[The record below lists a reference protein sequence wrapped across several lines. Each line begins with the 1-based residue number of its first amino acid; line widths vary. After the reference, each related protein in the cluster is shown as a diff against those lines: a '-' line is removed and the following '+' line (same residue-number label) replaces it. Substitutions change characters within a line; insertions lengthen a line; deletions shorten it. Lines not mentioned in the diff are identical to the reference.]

1 MFSRSNVQNLYR
13 LSPMQKGILFHSL
26 KDKENHAYFD
36 QLIFTLE
43 GKVELEYL
51 EEAFNQLIK
60 KHDIL
65 RTVFRYKKVKEP
77 VQMVLKERNSTI
89 YFEDISHLEADEK
102 DNYINQFKRRD
113 REKGF
118 DLSRDLLIRLSL
130 FKLDKEQYQL
140 IMSNHHIIMDGW
152 CLGII
157 LNDFL
162 RMYKGIVNHTPVPFE
177 HVTPYSKH
185 IQWLEKQDHQE
196 AKDFYQQ
203 LLEGYDKVTGVPQ
216 QLVRANHEEYAHGQS
231 IVKLHQ
237 ETADRLIA
245 IAKAYQV
252 TVNTVFQTIWG
263 ILLQKYNNTDDVVF
277 GSVVSG
283 RPAEIPDVEKI
294 VGLFINTIPVRIK
307 ADQQERFETLV
318 TKVQEMALASESYDY
333 LSLADIHP
341 EAGDFI
347 NHIIAF
353 ENFYIDMDSFNQLA
367 DKKELGFSLA
377 FATDHH
383 EQTNY
388 DLSVQAQIG
397 DESSIKILY
406 NSKLYS
412 SEYIANV
419 IDHFVTVAETVAA
432 NPSILVKE
440 IDILT
445 TDTKDQILHGFNNTY
460 ADYPREKTIHQLF
473 EEQVEKNPNQVALV
487 FKEEKLTYGE
497 VNAKANQLAH
507 VLRKKGVQ
515 PDDVIGLITER
526 SLEMIIGILAIYKA
540 GGAYMPIDPT
550 YPTERVQYMLQDNQ
564 TQFLLVQKQEM
575 LPASYQGEVLFLTQ
589 ESCMDEEVSNLPPT
603 NQAQALAYMM
613 YTSGSTGEP
622 KGILTTHQNIIK
634 TVINNGYIEITPADC
649 LLQLSNY
656 AFDGSTFEI
665 YGALLHG
672 ATLVLAPKET
682 VLNMNEL
689 ARLIKKEQVTVSF
702 MTTALFNTLVDLD
715 ITCFQSVRKVLFGG
729 ELASVKHVLKALDY
743 LGEHR
748 IINVYGPTE
757 STVYATYYSVDH
769 SMLTKA
775 AVPIGRPINNTKAY
789 ILNKDG
795 QPQSIGVVGEL
806 CIGGEGLARGYLN
819 RPELTQKHFVDNAF
833 VSGERMYRTGDLARF
848 LPDGNIEYIGRV
860 DEQVK
865 IRGHRIELGEIEK
878 VLLQHPAI
886 SETVLLAKRDEQG
899 HSYLCAYVV
908 GQAFW
913 TVTELRQHVMESLP
927 EYMVPSY
934 FIEIEKLPLT
944 ANGKVDKRALPEPDR
959 KMGSAYVA
967 PENETEEK
975 LVQFFQEILGVER
988 VGTQDTFFELG
999 GHSLKAMMLVLQ
1011 IHKEMGIEVPLK
1023 EIFTRPTIKELA
1035 AYIHKTDRSAYSMI
1049 EPTAKQEYYPVSFAQ
1064 RRMFV
1069 VQQIR
1074 DTNTTSYNMPILLE
1088 IEGALDR
1095 ENVRQTLKKLIERHE
1110 SMRTSFHMIDE
1121 TLLQKVHDDVAWEM
1135 EEMEASEEEV
1145 YALTKS
1151 FIRPFDLGQA
1161 PLFRAGLIRVN
1172 SERHLLLLDM
1182 HHIISD
1188 GVSTSVLF
1196 QDFTQLY
1203 RGRELPAL
1211 RIQYKDFAVW
1221 QQGEAQLARLQEQE
1235 QYWLKQF
1242 SGSVPVLE
1250 LPTDFPRPAMQQFD
1264 GDVLDFELDQQVW
1277 QELHQLIVKEGC
1289 TAYMLLLAAY
1299 HVLLAKYSSQN
1310 DIVIGSPIAG
1320 RTNADLQSIIG
1331 MFVNT
1336 LAIRTQSEGTQTFR
1350 EFLSTIKQLVL
1361 QAQSNADYPFEELV
1375 DKVNPSRDLS
1385 RQPLFDTIFVMQ
1397 NMDITEVAI
1406 QGLSIITKDMEWKH
1420 SKFDLTWAAV
1430 EKESLHFSVEY
1441 STRLFKQETIE
1452 RMAKH
1457 FAHLLNQVAK
1467 NPDLSLTD
1475 MELAT
1480 DEEVYQL
1487 LEEFNNTEA
1496 DYPSDK
1502 TIHQQFEQKVEE
1514 NPDQIA
1520 LLFKDR
1526 EITYRQLNAKANQFA
1541 RVLRKRGVQPDQAV
1555 GLITDRSI
1563 EMMIGILAILKAG
1576 GAYLPIDPTYPL
1588 ERITYMLEDSQA
1600 QLLIVQEAAMIPEGY
1615 QGEVLLLAE
1624 ECWMQEEASNLEL
1637 INDAQDLAY
1646 VMYTSGSTGEPKGI
1660 LTTHQ
1665 NIIKTVINNGYIEIT
1680 PRDCLLQLSNYAFD
1694 GSTFEIYGALL
1705 HGTTL
1710 VLAPKE
1716 TVLNM
1721 NELARL
1727 IKKEQVT
1734 VSFMTT
1740 ALFNTLVDLDITCF
1754 QSVRKVLFG
1763 GELASVKHVLKA
1775 LDYLGE
1781 HRIINVYGPTE
1792 STVYATFYSVD
1803 HSMLTKAAVPIG
1815 RPINNTKAYILNKDG
1830 QPQPIGVVGE
1840 LCIGGEGLA
1849 RGYLNRPELTAERF
1863 VDNPFLVGERMY
1875 RTGDMARFLPDG
1887 NIEYIGRMDEQVKI
1901 RGHRIELGEIE
1912 KSLLEYPPISEAVLV
1927 AKRDEQG
1934 HSYLCAYV
1942 VSKDQWTVGQVRQH
1956 LLEALPEYMVPS
1968 YFVELEKLP
1977 LTSNGKVDKRAL
1989 PEPDRVITNEYV
2001 AAVNE
2006 TEEKLV
2012 QFFQEIL
2019 AVERVGT
2026 QDTFFEL
2033 GGHSLKA
2040 MMLVSRIHKELKI
2053 EVPLKEVFARQ
2064 TVKELAA
2071 YIRQAEQSDY
2081 SEIQPAMEQEYY
2093 PVSNAQ
2099 RRMYVVQQMRDVE
2112 TTGYNMPFYFEME
2125 GALEVEKLSLALKK
2139 LIERHESLRT
2149 SFHMVDDELMQKV
2162 HAEVAWE
2169 MEMIHA
2175 VEEEVQ
2181 QLTDSFMRP
2190 FDLAKA
2196 PLFRAGLIQINPK
2209 RHLLM
2214 LDMHHI
2220 ISDGVSMNVLFQD
2233 ITQLYQGIELSP
2245 LKIQYKDF
2253 AVWQQGMAQVVRF
2266 QEQERYWLNQFSGDL
2281 PILEMVTDYPRPA
2294 IQQFDGDS
2302 WSFEIDAKVLESIKQ
2317 LSAEQGTTLYMTLL
2331 AIYQILL
2338 SKYTRQDDIIVGTPI
2353 AGRPH
2358 ADTES
2363 IVGMFVNTLALRSQP
2378 KEEQSFLSY
2387 LSEVKEN
2394 VLQAYAN
2401 ADYPFEEL
2409 VEKLHLQRDM
2419 SRHPLFDTMFVLQNM
2434 DMSDINISG
2443 LKLHSRDLNWKNAKF
2458 DMTWMIAEQTN
2469 LYISVEYSTN
2479 LFKRETIQRLEKH
2492 FTYLVEQVAKHPDF
2506 LLKDFELTTDEEKQ
2520 QILTVFNDTATN
2532 DLHDSSICHLFEQ
2545 QVQLFPDNLALVFGE
2560 KHLTYSE
2567 LHAKVNQ
2574 LARVLRKHGVQPD
2587 QAIGLITDRSIEMM
2601 IGILA
2606 ILKAGG
2612 AYMPIDPSYPL
2623 ERIEHMLEDS
2633 RTKLLLVQKTEM
2645 VPTSYQ
2651 GEVLLLAEESW
2662 MHEEASNLEV
2672 INQAQDLAYVM
2683 YTSGSTG
2690 KPKGNLT
2697 THQNIMQTIIN
2708 NGYIEIAPT
2717 DRLLQLSNYA
2727 FDGSTFDIYSAL
2739 LNGAT
2744 LVLVPKEVMLNPMEL
2759 AKIIREQDITV
2770 SFMTTSLFHTLVEL
2784 DVTSMKSMRKVVF
2797 GGEKASFKHVEKALD
2812 YLGEGRL
2819 INGYGPTETTVFATT
2834 YTVDSSI
2841 KDTGIIPIGRPL
2853 NNTSVYVLNE
2863 NNQLQPIGV
2872 PGELCVGGTGIAR
2885 GYLNRPE
2892 LTAER
2897 FVDNPFVSG
2906 DRMYRTGDLVRWL
2919 PNGNIEY
2926 LGRMDEQVK
2935 VRGYRIELGEIETR
2949 LLEHASISAAVLLA
2963 KQDEQGHSYLCAY
2976 VVTNGVWTAAELR
2989 KHVSEALPEYMVP
3002 TYFVELEQLPFTSN
3016 GKVNKRA
3023 LPEPEGQITSVYVAP
3038 ETETEAKLVELFQEI
3053 LGVEKVGTQDM
3064 FFELGGHSLKAMMLV
3079 LRMNKEL
3086 GMEVPLKEVFT
3097 HPTVKELAATI
3108 DLLDRSG
3115 HMEIEPAPKQDFY
3128 PVSSAQ
3134 RRMYVVQHL
3143 GNIQTTSYNMPL
3155 FLEVEGALEIE
3166 KLHQALEQLVKRHE
3180 SLRTSFH
3187 MIDEELMQQ
3196 VHEDVV
3202 WDLEIMD
3209 GEEEDLASITAG
3221 FIRPFDL
3228 SQAPLFRA
3236 GVVRVSQEKFLFM
3249 LDMHHIISDGV
3260 STNVLFQDIT
3270 QLYQGKE
3277 LSPLKVQYKDYAVW
3291 QQTDAQVARLQD
3303 QEGYWLSQ
3311 FAGEAPVLEMPTDFP
3326 RPAVQQ
3332 FEGDLWTFEID
3343 ADILRQLKKLSAS
3356 QSSTLYM
3363 TLLAAYQVLLAKYTG
3378 QDDIIVGSPIAGRAH
3393 SDVESIVGM
3402 FVNTLAL
3409 RGHPTG
3415 EQTFISYLAQ
3425 VKEQVLQAY
3434 ANAEYPFE
3442 KLVEKLDLQRD
3453 MSRHPLFDTMFTL
3466 QNMEISDI
3474 DLAGLTFK
3482 PFDFEWKNAKFDM
3495 DWTMLE
3501 EETLKVAIEYSTSL
3515 YAEETISRMAQH
3527 FTYVLQQIIEHPAIQ
3542 LAEIKIATLPEIEQI
3557 LTQFNDTRSNYPDNQ
3572 TIHSLFEQ
3580 QVERSPEQIAV
3591 VYQNQSITYRELNE
3605 RANRLAR
3612 CLIDKG
3618 IERNQFVAIMAD
3630 RSIETVIG
3638 MMGILKAGGAYVP
3651 IDPDYPLDRKLYIL
3665 EDSHASLLLLQHKH
3679 EVPSEFTGDR
3689 ILIEQMQWYQ
3699 AADTNVGIVNT
3710 ADDLAYMIYTSGSTG
3725 QPKGVMID
3733 HQAVCNLCLMAQT
3746 YGIFANSRVLQ
3757 FASYSFDASVGEVF
3771 HTLTNGATLYL
3782 VDRNLLMAGIE
3793 FVEWL
3798 RENEITSIPFIS
3810 PSALRALPY
3819 EELPALKYIS
3829 TGGEALPVDLVK
3841 LWGANRIFL
3850 NAYGPTETTVDA
3862 TIGLCTPEDKPHIGK
3877 PVLNKK
3883 AYIINQD
3890 YQLQPIGVPGEL
3902 CIGGVGIAP
3911 GYWNRPELTAE
3922 KFVNNPFAQG
3932 ERMYKTGDLVRWLPD
3947 GNIEFLGRI
3956 DDQVKVRGHRIELG
3970 EIEAR
3975 LLEHEQVT
3983 EAVVLARQ
3991 DEQGQSY
3998 LCAYLVVTDDWTV
4011 AELRKHIGKTLPDY
4025 MIPAYFIELEEF
4037 PLTPSGKVNK
4047 KALPEPDGQIQTGVE
4062 YVEATTEVQKI
4073 LVEVW
4078 QEVLRV
4084 ERIGIYDNF
4093 FELGGDSIKAIQIT
4107 ARLRRYHR
4115 KLEISHLFKHPTIAE
4130 LAPWIQTSQALIEQG
4145 TVEGEVMLT
4154 PIQKAFFEE
4163 NQEQPHHFNQD
4174 SLLYSSNGWN
4184 QDAIEKVF
4192 EKLTEHHD
4200 ALRMVYP
4207 HTEDKVTQINRGLE
4221 EKAFTLQVFD
4231 FTQEPTDTQTTKI
4244 EQIATQLQAGFDL
4257 EKGPLVR
4264 LGLFTTKA
4272 GDYLLIVI
4280 HHLVIDGVS
4289 WRILLEDF
4297 HTAYQQ
4303 VIQGQAIVLPEKTT
4317 SFKTWSERLNE
4328 YANSHVLLHEIP
4340 YWKQMEE
4347 ISIAPLPKKGNNDGR
4362 YYVKDS
4368 EYATM
4373 SLTEEETQ
4381 NLLTRVH
4388 RAYRTEINDLLLAA
4402 LGLASK
4408 EWTKE
4413 NRVAIHLEGHGRE
4426 EIGEGVDVNRTV
4438 GWFTSLFPVV
4448 IDLENDELPLI
4459 IKSVKETLRR
4469 VPNKGMGYGILKHLT
4484 SDANKQDITFSIR
4497 PEISFNYLGVF
4508 DQQEEESESA
4518 GIPTG
4523 QPISPQYYDTHLLEF
4538 NGAVSNNQLHVN
4550 CRFAPV
4556 AVDRAIVE
4564 ILMERFKHNLLLI
4577 TQHCLEKDTVEFT
4590 PTDFTE
4596 KELSQEQLDDL
4607 LDDLFEDI
4615 DDL

>member
-1 MFSRSNVQNLYR
+1 ATTY
-13 LSPMQKGILFHSL
+13 
-26 KDKENHAYFD
+26 
-36 QLIFTLE
+36 
-43 GKVELEYL
+43 
-51 EEAFNQLIK
+51 
-60 KHDIL
+60 
-65 RTVFRYKKVKEP
+65 TV
-77 VQMVLKERNSTI
+77 
-89 YFEDISHLEADEK
+89 D
-102 DNYINQFKRRD
+102 
-113 REKGF
+113 
-118 DLSRDLLIRLSL
+118 
-130 FKLDKEQYQL
+130 
-140 IMSNHHIIMDGW
+140 
-152 CLGII
+152 
-157 LNDFL
+157 
-162 RMYKGIVNHTPVPFE
+162 
-177 HVTPYSKH
+177 
-185 IQWLEKQDHQE
+185 
-196 AKDFYQQ
+196 
-203 LLEGYDKVTGVPQ
+203 
-216 QLVRANHEEYAHGQS
+216 
-231 IVKLHQ
+231 
-237 ETADRLIA
+237 
-245 IAKAYQV
+245 
-252 TVNTVFQTIWG
+252 
-263 ILLQKYNNTDDVVF
+263 
-277 GSVVSG
+277 
-283 RPAEIPDVEKI
+283 
-294 VGLFINTIPVRIK
+294 
-307 ADQQERFETLV
+307 
-318 TKVQEMALASESYDY
+318 
-333 LSLADIHP
+333 
-341 EAGDFI
+341 
-347 NHIIAF
+347 
-353 ENFYIDMDSFNQLA
+353 
-367 DKKELGFSLA
+367 
-377 FATDHH
+377 
-383 EQTNY
+383 
-388 DLSVQAQIG
+388 
-397 DESSIKILY
+397 SSIK
-406 NSKLYS
+406 
-412 SEYIANV
+412 
-419 IDHFVTVAETVAA
+419 ET
-432 NPSILVKE
+432 
-440 IDILT
+440 
-445 TDTKDQILHGFNNTY
+445 
-460 ADYPREKTIHQLF
+460 
-473 EEQVEKNPNQVALV
+473 
-487 FKEEKLTYGE
+487 
-497 VNAKANQLAH
+497 
-507 VLRKKGVQ
+507 
-515 PDDVIGLITER
+515 
-526 SLEMIIGILAIYKA
+526 GI
-540 GGAYMPIDPT
+540 
-550 YPTERVQYMLQDNQ
+550 
-564 TQFLLVQKQEM
+564 
-575 LPASYQGEVLFLTQ
+575 
-589 ESCMDEEVSNLPPT
+589 
-603 NQAQALAYMM
+603 
-613 YTSGSTGEP
+613 
-622 KGILTTHQNIIK
+622 
-634 TVINNGYIEITPADC
+634 
-649 LLQLSNY
+649 
-656 AFDGSTFEI
+656 
-665 YGALLHG
+665 
-672 ATLVLAPKET
+672 
-682 VLNMNEL
+682 
-689 ARLIKKEQVTVSF
+689 
-702 MTTALFNTLVDLD
+702 
-715 ITCFQSVRKVLFGG
+715 
-729 ELASVKHVLKALDY
+729 
-743 LGEHR
+743 
-748 IINVYGPTE
+748 
-757 STVYATYYSVDH
+757 
-769 SMLTKA
+769 
-775 AVPIGRPINNTKAY
+775 VPIGRPLNNTSVY
-789 ILNKDG
+789 ILN
-795 QPQSIGVVGEL
+795 
-806 CIGGEGLARGYLN
+806 
-819 RPELTQKHFVDNAF
+819 
-833 VSGERMYRTGDLARF
+833 
-848 LPDGNIEYIGRV
+848 
-860 DEQVK
+860 
-865 IRGHRIELGEIEK
+865 
-878 VLLQHPAI
+878 
-886 SETVLLAKRDEQG
+886 
-899 HSYLCAYVV
+899 
-908 GQAFW
+908 
-913 TVTELRQHVMESLP
+913 
-927 EYMVPSY
+927 
-934 FIEIEKLPLT
+934 
-944 ANGKVDKRALPEPDR
+944 
-959 KMGSAYVA
+959 
-967 PENETEEK
+967 EN
-975 LVQFFQEILGVER
+975 
-988 VGTQDTFFELG
+988 
-999 GHSLKAMMLVLQ
+999 
-1011 IHKEMGIEVPLK
+1011 
-1023 EIFTRPTIKELA
+1023 
-1035 AYIHKTDRSAYSMI
+1035 
-1049 EPTAKQEYYPVSFAQ
+1049 
-1064 RRMFV
+1064 
-1069 VQQIR
+1069 
-1074 DTNTTSYNMPILLE
+1074 N
-1088 IEGALDR
+1088 
-1095 ENVRQTLKKLIERHE
+1095 
-1110 SMRTSFHMIDE
+1110 
-1121 TLLQKVHDDVAWEM
+1121 
-1135 EEMEASEEEV
+1135 
-1145 YALTKS
+1145 
-1151 FIRPFDLGQA
+1151 
-1161 PLFRAGLIRVN
+1161 
-1172 SERHLLLLDM
+1172 
-1182 HHIISD
+1182 
-1188 GVSTSVLF
+1188 
-1196 QDFTQLY
+1196 
-1203 RGRELPAL
+1203 
-1211 RIQYKDFAVW
+1211 
-1221 QQGEAQLARLQEQE
+1221 
-1235 QYWLKQF
+1235 
-1242 SGSVPVLE
+1242 
-1250 LPTDFPRPAMQQFD
+1250 
-1264 GDVLDFELDQQVW
+1264 
-1277 QELHQLIVKEGC
+1277 
-1289 TAYMLLLAAY
+1289 
-1299 HVLLAKYSSQN
+1299 
-1310 DIVIGSPIAG
+1310 
-1320 RTNADLQSIIG
+1320 
-1331 MFVNT
+1331 
-1336 LAIRTQSEGTQTFR
+1336 
-1350 EFLSTIKQLVL
+1350 
-1361 QAQSNADYPFEELV
+1361 
-1375 DKVNPSRDLS
+1375 
-1385 RQPLFDTIFVMQ
+1385 
-1397 NMDITEVAI
+1397 
-1406 QGLSIITKDMEWKH
+1406 
-1420 SKFDLTWAAV
+1420 
-1430 EKESLHFSVEY
+1430 
-1441 STRLFKQETIE
+1441 
-1452 RMAKH
+1452 
-1457 FAHLLNQVAK
+1457 
-1467 NPDLSLTD
+1467 
-1475 MELAT
+1475 
-1480 DEEVYQL
+1480 
-1487 LEEFNNTEA
+1487 
-1496 DYPSDK
+1496 
-1502 TIHQQFEQKVEE
+1502 
-1514 NPDQIA
+1514 
-1520 LLFKDR
+1520 
-1526 EITYRQLNAKANQFA
+1526 
-1541 RVLRKRGVQPDQAV
+1541 
-1555 GLITDRSI
+1555 
-1563 EMMIGILAILKAG
+1563 
-1576 GAYLPIDPTYPL
+1576 
-1588 ERITYMLEDSQA
+1588 
-1600 QLLIVQEAAMIPEGY
+1600 
-1615 QGEVLLLAE
+1615 
-1624 ECWMQEEASNLEL
+1624 
-1637 INDAQDLAY
+1637 
-1646 VMYTSGSTGEPKGI
+1646 
-1660 LTTHQ
+1660 
-1665 NIIKTVINNGYIEIT
+1665 
-1680 PRDCLLQLSNYAFD
+1680 
-1694 GSTFEIYGALL
+1694 
-1705 HGTTL
+1705 
-1710 VLAPKE
+1710 
-1716 TVLNM
+1716 
-1721 NELARL
+1721 
-1727 IKKEQVT
+1727 
-1734 VSFMTT
+1734 
-1740 ALFNTLVDLDITCF
+1740 
-1754 QSVRKVLFG
+1754 
-1763 GELASVKHVLKA
+1763 
-1775 LDYLGE
+1775 
-1781 HRIINVYGPTE
+1781 
-1792 STVYATFYSVD
+1792 
-1803 HSMLTKAAVPIG
+1803 
-1815 RPINNTKAYILNKDG
+1815 
-1830 QPQPIGVVGE
+1830 QPQPIGVPGE
-1840 LCIGGEGLA
+1840 LCVGGAGIA

-1863 VDNPFLVGERMY
+1863 VDNPFLVGDRMY

-1912 KSLLEYPPISEAVLV
+1912 KSLLEYPAISEAVLV

-1942 VSKDQWTVGQVRQH
+1942 VSTDQWGVAQVRQH

-2019 AVERVGT
+2019 AVDRVGT

-2040 MMLVSRIHKELKI
+2040 MMLVSRIHKELEI

-2112 TTGYNMPFYFEME
+2112 TTGYNMPFYLEME
-2125 GALEVEKLSLALKK
+2125 GALEVEKLSLALKQ

-2149 SFHMVDDELMQKV
+2149 SFHMVEDELMQKV

-2196 PLFRAGLIQINPK
+2196 PLFRARLIQINPK

-2294 IQQFDGDS
+2294 IQQFDGNS
-2302 WSFEIDAKVLESIKQ
+2302 WSFEIDAKVLDSIKQ
-2317 LSAEQGTTLYMTLL
+2317 LSAKQGTTLYMTLL

-2338 SKYTRQDDIIVGTPI
+2338 AKYTRQDDIIVGTPI

-2363 IVGMFVNTLALRSQP
+2363 IVGMFVNTLALRGQP
-2378 KEEQSFLSY
+2378 KEEQSFISY

-2458 DMTWMIAEQTN
+2458 DMTWMIAEQNN
-2469 LYISVEYSTN
+2469 LLISVEYSTN
-2479 LFKRETIQRLEKH
+2479 LFKHETIQRLEKH
-2492 FTYLVEQVAKHPDF
+2492 FTYLVEQVAKHPDC
-2506 LLKDFELTTDEEKQ
+2506 LLRDLELTTDEEKQ
-2520 QILTVFNDTATN
+2520 QILTVFNDTATD
-2532 DLHDSSICHLFEQ
+2532 DLQDLSICHLFEQ
-2545 QVQLFPDNLALVFGE
+2545 QVQRFSDRPALVF
-2560 KHLTYSE
+2560 KDKQLTYSE
-2567 LHAKVNQ
+2567 FHAKVNQ
-2574 LARVLRKHGVQPD
+2574 LARVLRKKGVQPD
-2587 QAIGLITDRSIEMM
+2587 QAVGLITDRSIEMM
-2601 IGILA
+2601 IGIFA

-2612 AYMPIDPSYPL
+2612 AYMPIDPSYPID
-2623 ERIEHMLEDS
+2623 RIEHMLEDS
-2633 RTKLLLVQKTEM
+2633 RTKLLFVQKTEM
-2645 VPTSYQ
+2645 IPASYQ
-2651 GEVLLLAEESW
+2651 GEVLLLAEECW
-2662 MHEEASNLEV
+2662 MHEDSSNLEL
-2672 INQAQDLAYVM
+2672 INKTQDLAYVM

-2697 THQNIMQTIIN
+2697 THQNILTTIIN

-2759 AKIIREQDITV
+2759 AKIVREQDITV

-2797 GGEKASFKHVEKALD
+2797 GGEKASYKHVEKALD

-2819 INGYGPTETTVFATT
+2819 VNGYGPTETTVFATT

-2841 KDTGIIPIGRPL
+2841 KETGIVPIGRPL

-2872 PGELCVGGTGIAR
+2872 PGELCVGGAGIAR

-2897 FVDNPFVSG
+2897 FVENPFVSG
-2906 DRMYRTGDLVRWL
+2906 DRMYRTGDLARWL
-2919 PNGNIEY
+2919 PDGSLEY

-2949 LLEHASISAAVLLA
+2949 LLEHPSISAAVLLA

-2976 VVTNGVWTAAELR
+2976 IVANGVWTVAELR
-2989 KHVSEALPEYMVP
+2989 KHLSEALPEYMVP
-3002 TYFVELEQLPFTSN
+3002 TYFVELEQIPFTSN

-3023 LPEPEGQITSVYVAP
+3023 LPEPEGQMTSVYVAP
-3038 ETETEAKLVELFQEI
+3038 ETETEAKVAALFQEI
-3053 LGVEKVGTQDM
+3053 LGVERVGTQDM

-3086 GMEVPLKEVFT
+3086 GIEVPLKEVFA

-3115 HMEIEPAPKQDFY
+3115 HSEIEPAPRQEFY

-3143 GNIQTTSYNMPL
+3143 GNVQTTSYNMPL

-3166 KLHQALEQLVKRHE
+3166 KLHLALEKLVERHE

-3187 MIDEELMQQ
+3187 MVDEELMQQ
-3196 VHEDVV
+3196 VQEEVA

-3209 GEEEDLASITAG
+3209 GTEGDLASITAG

-3236 GVVRVSQEKFLFM
+3236 GIVRISPERFLFM

-3270 QLYQGKE
+3270 QLYQGKD
-3277 LSPLKVQYKDYAVW
+3277 LPPLPIQYKDYAVW
-3291 QQTDAQVARLQD
+3291 QQADAQVTRLQD
-3303 QEGYWLSQ
+3303 QESYWLHQ
-3311 FAGEAPVLEMPTDFP
+3311 FAGEASVLEMPTDFP

-3332 FEGDLWTFEID
+3332 FEGDVWTFEID
-3343 ADILRQLKKLSAS
+3343 ADILSQLKKLSVS
-3356 QSSTLYM
+3356 QGSTLYM

-3378 QDDIIVGSPIAGRAH
+3378 QDDIIVGSPIAGRPHA
-3393 SDVESIVGM
+3393 DVESIVGM

-3409 RGHPTG
+3409 RGQPVG

-3466 QNMEISDI
+3466 QNMEMTDI

-3515 YAEETISRMAQH
+3515 YTKETISRMAQH
-3527 FTYVLQQIIEHPAIQ
+3527 FTYVLQQIIEHPAIG

-3557 LTQFNDTRSNYPDNQ
+3557 LTQFNDTRANYPDNQ

-3580 QVERSPEQIAV
+3580 QVERTPEQIAV
-3591 VYQNQSITYRELNE
+3591 VYQDQSITYRELNE

-3618 IERNQFVAIMAD
+3618 IQRNQFVAIMAD

-3665 EDSHASLLLLQHKH
+3665 EDSHASLLLFQQKH

-3710 ADDLAYMIYTSGSTG
+3710 AQDLAYMIYTSGSTG

-3757 FASYSFDASVGEVF
+3757 FASFSFDASVGEVF

-3782 VDRNLLMAGIE
+3782 MDRNLLMAGVE

-3798 RENEITSIPFIS
+3798 RVNEITSIPFIS

-3819 EELPALKYIS
+3819 EDLPALKYIS
-3829 TGGEALPVDLVK
+3829 TGGEALPVDLVR
-3841 LWGANRIFL
+3841 LWGTERIFL

-3883 AYIINQD
+3883 AYIINPN

-3911 GYWNRPELTAE
+3911 GYWNRPELTRE
-3922 KFVNNPFAQG
+3922 KFVDNPFAQG

-3956 DDQVKVRGHRIELG
+3956 DDQVKIRGHRIELG
-3970 EIEAR
+3970 EIETR
-3975 LLEHEQVT
+3975 LLEHEQVI
-3983 EAVVLARQ
+3983 EAVVLARE
-3991 DEQGQSY
+3991 DEQGQAY
-3998 LCAYLVVTDDWTV
+3998 LCAYLVAADEWTV
-4011 AELRKHIGKTLPDY
+4011 AELRKHLGKTLPDY

-4062 YVEATTEVQKI
+4062 YVEATTESQKI
-4073 LVEVW
+4073 LVELW

-4107 ARLRRYHR
+4107 ARLRRHHR

-4130 LAPWIQTSQALIEQG
+4130 LAPWMQTSQALLEQG

-4163 NQEQPHHFNQD
+4163 NQEQPQHFNQD

-4184 QDAIEKVF
+4184 QDAIEQVF
-4192 EKLTEHHD
+4192 EKITEHHD

-4207 HTEDKVTQINRGLE
+4207 HTEGKVTQINRGLE
-4221 EKAFTLQVFD
+4221 DKAFTLQVFD
-4231 FTQEPTDTQTTKI
+4231 FTQEPTDTQATKI
-4244 EQIATQLQAGFDL
+4244 EQIATQLQASFDL

-4297 HTAYQQ
+4297 HNAYQQ

-4328 YANSHVLLHEIP
+4328 YANSHALLHEIP

-4347 ISIAPLPKKGNNDGR
+4347 ISIAHLPKKGNNDGR

-4426 EIGEGVDVNRTV
+4426 EIGEEVDVNRTV

-4484 SDANKQDITFSIR
+4484 SDANKQEITFSLR

-4538 NGAVSNNQLHVN
+4538 NGAVSNNQLHIN
-4550 CRFAPV
+4550 CRFAPA

-4564 ILMERFKHNLLLI
+4564 ILMERFKHHLLLI
-4577 TQHCLEKDTVEFT
+4577 SKHCLEKDTVEFT